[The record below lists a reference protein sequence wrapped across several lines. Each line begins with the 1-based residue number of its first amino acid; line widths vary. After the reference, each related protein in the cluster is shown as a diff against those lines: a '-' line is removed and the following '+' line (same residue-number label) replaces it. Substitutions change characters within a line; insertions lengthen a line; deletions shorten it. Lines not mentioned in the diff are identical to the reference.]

1 MFFGIK
7 RSVVY
12 YFKTKNM
19 NIDLY
24 LALSTNK
31 VEALDNWL
39 IIYGDFASKKLI
51 DRVETK
57 KYDLISFTNGVEK

>member
-1 MFFGIK
+1 
-7 RSVVY
+7 
-12 YFKTKNM
+12 M